1 MSWIKNSINTLKAY
15 FGIKNTV
22 HSHTA
27 EAHCSTDDLS
37 KLKVI
42 ELKAMA
48 KAKGLKGYTAL
59 KKAQLVDLLKQR

>member
-15 FGIKNTV
+15 FDIKNTIR
-22 HSHTA
+22 SHTA
-27 EAHCSTDDLS
+27 AADCATDDLS

-48 KAKGLKGYTAL
+48 KAKGFKGYTAL